1 MVLLSSADLRSWRHV
16 GHCIPDLRVLGP
28 AYEHRNMGSRF
39 GRGVYAGSLRF
50 HDGRYW
56 MHFTTL
62 DEGIFVTTAEDPAG
76 KWSEPVC
83 LSPEPVWDDPCPL
96 WDADGSA
103 WLVASNPGPSRW
115 FRQPTAG
122 PPTSGVPLPAALRA
136 PPSLP
141 TGPPAVSRRSA
152 GTGRRR

>member
-1 MVLLSSADLRSWRHV
+1 
-16 GHCIPDLRVLGP
+16 
-28 AYEHRNMGSRF
+28 MGSRF

-62 DEGIFVTTAEDPAG
+62 DEGIFVTTTEDPAG

-83 LSPEPVWDDPCPL
+83 LSPEPMWDDPRPL

-115 FRQPTAG
+115 FSYLIPMAPDGLSIDLHRREVLDDCTPVRATRPICARAAATCCTTRCTA
-122 PPTSGVPLPAALRA
+122 TA
-136 PPSLP
+136 
-141 TGPPAVSRRSA
+141 TGWR
-152 GTGRRR
+152 